1 MNALKD
7 IIQRCHKRH
16 EKPRKQRKTVITPAI
31 YKGLDY
37 HFTVYCAHRH
47 PVRLYD
53 LEQAGISFMPTGRT
67 SAYVRMPQ
75 SFGGERFLRPQRME
89 DWEIPQWHASW
100 GIQIYTGIPSQRDS
114 AQWHDFDFTYELI
127 CAAPDAI
134 LACIETLVNTVGNPL
149 LTLTQ
154 SGGLRFSCRVPH
166 YLHPNTEAARFYI
179 YKDVPSAE
187 NMYQRDLYLEILGEA
202 GHSPWDARYE
212 ILFGDLL
219 NPPVITKEV
228 LFATIDGLREELHAP
243 APYGIEH
250 VKPTFQDFIVS
261 TPSLGSHKLDLGK
274 EALLKR
280 GFSYLREEDHFHHWC
295 QQVSENAETDVLLW
309 ERDGTVW
316 IRASRSDFGLPRED
330 TPITDVWEDT
340 GILPPI
346 PETGLPVS
354 DKIRAIREGKLSPL
368 AIKRPSPVLQ
378 KPEGPEKVYEA
389 LEKNIDQIQ
398 RVFDRNTRV
407 IGLIAETRA
416 RSNYEVESHLLKG
429 GPAAFSAGFSTVNE
443 AVNHF
448 QKRNLPSIAR
458 WRNVSFLWDQVKDI
472 PVDERM
478 ATPFE
483 RGNVCEDPERFLALI
498 DKGANATEV
507 LCPQCPVYT
516 TCQARGY
523 LSQPTTLQRAK
534 TQLFGF
540 NQTFLDPQQLAVSA
554 ELLEP
559 IDDTQRLCVVST
571 RGADGLFLKCGIS
584 RERLEEWRVNWQASA
599 LGNFTQALLNTLEI
613 ESEPDNLVV
622 KRIRTVVQAFQ
633 QHEEELV
640 KQMCQVNVR
649 CRVVARQ
656 AVDDESGE
664 VLAQFAIAFEGGAS
678 VYIPLN
684 DNAAERLMAKGVPIF
699 RLESFALGKDMR
711 IPMPIEE
718 AIGLGILD
726 MGTVEKIQEFPN
738 VHRNPDWTLWHQ
750 LKRFFTHYTRDADAP
765 MVWYDNS
772 LWFHVPPTPHPS
784 IQRLL
789 FLSATLTEEDLHK
802 AFPDEDIEM
811 IRIKPT
817 PWVVRNQVFQI
828 RTGVHMRKT
837 LLDYDSTWDVIGLSK
852 IGERFFL
859 GICAEIDRDPNV
871 KHAIITHA
879 QIIKQLGEVAEKENV
894 CVLRKFKDFH
904 NLESALAAA
913 EVIWIV
919 GTPPWESGV
928 MWRHAQITFGN
939 DAEPLSYEAEP
950 EFHHYKD
957 ERVQSVYTQ
966 AVTDV
971 ITDIIGYV
979 GLNRRG
985 DKKVVLVNSLDIPD
999 ITDRP
1004 ETLLF
1009 DWEDFEI
1016 AGSLDKLAETIA
1028 IRQQFETELAN
1039 LTAESP
1045 RTEVE
1050 RILGCSSR
1058 QANRVLNKLRGGNIQ
1073 RVTFREQIL
1082 SLLADGEKKRAE
1094 ITAAIDGHPQAVHK
1108 ELMRLTKSGEIE
1120 KVRWGVYALPKASCV

>member
-1 MNALKD
+1 MMTALKD

-16 EKPRKQRKTVITPAI
+16 EKPLKQRKTVITPAI

-37 HFTVYCAHRH
+37 HFTVYCAHRC
-47 PVRLYD
+47 PVRLHD

-67 SAYVRMPQ
+67 SEYVRIPQ
-75 SFGGERFLRPQRME
+75 SFGGERFLRPQRMV

-100 GIQIYTGIPSQRDS
+100 GIQVYTGMPSQRDG
-114 AQWHDFDFTYELI
+114 AQWHDLDFTYESI
-127 CAAPDAI
+127 CAAPDAV
-134 LACIETLVNTVGNPL
+134 LACIETFVNAVRNPL

-166 YLHPNTEAARFYI
+166 YLHPNTEEARFYI
-179 YKDVPSAE
+179 CKDILSAE
-187 NMYQRDLYLEILGEA
+187 NMYQRDLYLEILGKA
-202 GHSPWDARYE
+202 GHRPWDARYE

-228 LFATIDGLREELHAP
+228 LFAAIDALREELHAP
-243 APYGIEH
+243 EPYGTTRA
-250 VKPTFQDFIVS
+250 KPIPQDFIVS
-261 TPSLGSHKLDLGK
+261 TPSLGSHKLDLAK
-274 EALLKR
+274 EAFLKR
-280 GFSYLREEDHFHHWC
+280 GFSYLREENNVHHWC
-295 QQVSENAETDVLLW
+295 RQINENAETNVLLW
-309 ERDGTVW
+309 EDNGTVW
-316 IRASRSDFGLPRED
+316 MCASTSDFGLPMEN
-330 TPITDVWEDT
+330 TPITDVWDHT

-346 PETGLPVS
+346 PATGLPVS
-354 DKIRAIREGKLSPL
+354 EKMLAIREGKLSPL

-378 KPEGPEKVYEA
+378 KPEGTEKVYEA
-389 LEKNIDQIQ
+389 LENNIDQIQ
-398 RVFDRNTRV
+398 SVFDKDTRV
-407 IGLIAETRA
+407 IGLIAETGA

-429 GPAAFSAGFSTVNE
+429 GPAAFSAGFSTVDE
-443 AVNHF
+443 AVKQF
-448 QKRNLPSIAR
+448 QRRNLPSIAR
-458 WRNVSFLWDQVKDI
+458 WRNVSFLWDQVKKI
-472 PVDERM
+472 PCDERM

-483 RGNVCEDPERFLALI
+483 HGNVCEDPARFLALVE
-498 DKGANATEV
+498 KGVNATEV

-516 TCQARGY
+516 TCQERGY

-540 NQTFLDPQQLAVSA
+540 HQTFLDPQQLAVSE

-571 RGADGLFLKCGIS
+571 RGADGLFLKYGIS

-599 LGNFTQALLNTLEI
+599 LGNFTQALLNALEI

-622 KRIRTVVQAFQ
+622 KRIRTVVQAFEQ
-633 QHEEELV
+633 YEEELV
-640 KQMCQVNVR
+640 RQMCQVNVR
-649 CRVVARQ
+649 CWVVARK
-656 AVDDESGE
+656 AVDNETGE
-664 VLAQFAIAFEGGAS
+664 TLAEFAIAFEGGAS
-678 VYIPLN
+678 AYIPLN
-684 DNAAERLMAKGVPIF
+684 DNAADRLIAMELQVFG
-699 RLESFALGKDMR
+699 LNSFELDKDMR
-711 IPMPIEE
+711 IPMPIKE
-718 AIGLGILD
+718 AIGLGILN
-726 MGTVEKIQEFPN
+726 MGTVKKIQAFPS

-750 LKRFFTHYTRDADAP
+750 LKRFFTHYARDADAP
-765 MVWYDNS
+765 MVWYDNI

-817 PWVVRNQVFQI
+817 PWVAGNQVFQI

-852 IGERFFL
+852 MGERFFL
-859 GICAEIDRDPNV
+859 GICAEIDRDPNA
-871 KHAIITHA
+871 KHAIITYDP
-879 QIIKQLGEVAEKENV
+879 IIEQLRNIAEKKNV
-894 CVLRKFKDFH
+894 CLLTEFKDLH
-904 NLESALAAA
+904 NLESGFEAA
-913 EVIWIV
+913 EVVWIV
-919 GTPPWESGV
+919 GTPPWQPGV
-928 MWRHAQITFGN
+928 MWRHAQIAFGN
-939 DAEPLSYEAEP
+939 DEKPLSYEAEP

-957 ERVQSVYTQ
+957 GRVQRIYTQ
-966 AVTDV
+966 AVADL
-971 ITDIIGYV
+971 ITDTVGRA

-985 DKKVVLVNSLDIPD
+985 GKKVVLINSLEIPN

-1016 AGSLDKLAETIA
+1016 AGGIDKLAETIA
-1028 IRQQFETELAN
+1028 IRQQFETELSN

-1058 QANRVLNKLRGGNIQ
+1058 QANRMLNKLRGGNIP

-1082 SLLADGEKKRAE
+1082 SLLADGEKKRVE
-1094 ITAAIDGHPQAVHK
+1094 ITAAIDGHPEAIHK
-1108 ELMRLTKSGEIE
+1108 ELMRLTKIGEIQ
-1120 KVRWGVYALPKASCV
+1120 KVRRGVYALKTE

>member
-16 EKPRKQRKTVITPAI
+16 EKPLRQKKTIITPAI

-47 PVRLYD
+47 PVRLHD

-67 SAYVRMPQ
+67 SEYVRIPQ

-89 DWEIPQWHASW
+89 DWGIPQWHASW
-100 GIQIYTGIPSQRDS
+100 GIQVYTGIPSQRDG
-114 AQWHDFDFTYELI
+114 AQWHDLDFTYESI
-127 CAAPDAI
+127 CAAPDAV
-134 LACIETLVNTVGNPL
+134 LACIETFVNAAGNPL

-166 YLHPNTEAARFYI
+166 YLHPSTEEARFYI
-179 YKDVPSAE
+179 YKDVLSAE

-202 GHSPWDARYE
+202 GHNPWDGRYE

-228 LFATIDGLREELHAP
+228 LFAAIDVLREELHAP
-243 APYGIEH
+243 EPYGT
-250 VKPTFQDFIVS
+250 VRAKPILQDFIVS
-261 TPSLGSHKLDLGK
+261 TPSLGSHKLDLAK

-280 GFSYLREEDHFHHWC
+280 GFSYLREEDNFHHWC
-295 QQVSENAETDVLLW
+295 RQVNENAETDVLLW
-309 ERDGTVW
+309 EGNGTVW
-316 IRASRSDFGLPRED
+316 ICASTSDFGLPMED
-330 TPITDVWEDT
+330 TPITDVWDDT

-346 PETGLPVS
+346 PDTGLPVS
-354 DKIRAIREGKLSPL
+354 QKTLAIQAGKLSPL

-389 LEKNIDQIQ
+389 LEKNVDQIQ
-398 RVFDRNTRV
+398 SVFDRNTRV
-407 IGLIAETRA
+407 IGLIAETGA

-429 GPAAFSAGFSTVNE
+429 GPAAFSTGVSTVEE
-443 AVNHF
+443 AVEQF
-448 QKRNLPSIAR
+448 QRQNLPSTAR
-458 WRNVSFLWDQVKDI
+458 WRYVHFLWDQVKEI
-472 PVDERM
+472 PLDERM
-478 ATPFE
+478 APPFE

-498 DKGANATEV
+498 DKGVNATEV

-516 TCQARGY
+516 TCQERGY
-523 LSQPTTLQRAK
+523 LSQPTALQRVK

-540 NQTFLDPQQLAVSA
+540 NQTFLDPQELAVSA

-559 IDDTQRLCVVST
+559 IDDTQRLCIVST
-571 RGADGLFLKCGIS
+571 ARADGLFLGCSIL
-584 RERLEEWRVNWQASA
+584 RDRLEEWRVNWQASA
-599 LGNFTQALLNTLEI
+599 LGSFAQALLNTLEI
-613 ESEPDNLVV
+613 ESEFGNIVT
-622 KRIRTVVQAFQ
+622 KRIRTVMQAYQ

-640 KQMCQVNVR
+640 RQMCQVNVK
-649 CRVVARQ
+649 CRVVTRK
-656 AVDDESGE
+656 AVDDETGKA
-664 VLAQFAIAFEGGAS
+664 LAQFAIAFEGGAS
-678 VYIPLN
+678 AYIPL
-684 DNAAERLMAKGVPIF
+684 DGNAAERLMAKGLPVF
-699 RLESFALGKDMR
+699 RLESFEPDKDIR
-711 IPMPIEE
+711 IPMSIEE
-718 AIGLGILD
+718 AIRFGILD
-726 MGTVEKIQEFPN
+726 METVEKIQDFPS

-750 LKRFFTHYTRDADAP
+750 LKRFFTHYTRDVDAP
-765 MVWYDNS
+765 MVWYDNI
-772 LWFHVPPTPHPS
+772 LWFRVPPALHPS

-789 FLSATLTEEDLHK
+789 FLSATLTEEDLHR
-802 AFPDEDIEM
+802 AFPNEEIEV
-811 IRIKPT
+811 IRIKPM
-817 PWVVRNQVFQI
+817 PWVAGNQVFQI
-828 RTGVHMRKT
+828 RTGVHMRNT
-837 LLDYDSTWDVIGLSK
+837 MLDYDSTWDVIGLSK
-852 IGERFFL
+852 MGERLFL

-871 KHAIITHA
+871 KHAIITYDP
-879 QIIKQLGEVAEKENV
+879 IINQLREVAEKKNV
-894 CVLRKFKDFH
+894 CLLTEFKDLH
-904 NLESALAAA
+904 NLESAFEAA

-919 GTPPWESGV
+919 GTPPWQPGV
-928 MWRHAQITFGN
+928 MWRHAQIAFGN
-939 DAEPLSYEAEP
+939 DEKPLSYEAEP

-957 ERVQSVYTQ
+957 ERIQRIYIQ

-971 ITDIIGYV
+971 ITDTVGRA
-979 GLNRRG
+979 GLNRWG
-985 DKKVVLVNSLDIPD
+985 GKKVVLVNSLEIPN

-1016 AGSLDKLAETIA
+1016 AGSLEKLAETIA

-1058 QANRVLNKLRGGNIQ
+1058 QANRMLNKLRGGNIP

-1082 SLLADGEKKRAE
+1082 SLLADSEKKRAE
-1094 ITAAIDGHPQAVHK
+1094 ITAAIDGHPEAIHK
-1108 ELMRLTKSGEIE
+1108 ELMRLTKIGEIQ
-1120 KVRWGVYALPKASCV
+1120 KVQRGVYALKTE